1 MNDKQPNKQC
11 CLRKVTEGGGVINTT
26 IAAAAA
32 RGIVLRY
39 AKERFV
45 DFGGHMEL
53 TRYWTESLLAQM
65 NSVQWKATTAKS
77 EQNLADFSHL
87 KETSLNDVKVTATM
101 EEVPVELVTNWNQA
115 GVKIVPGSKWTLEEK
130 RTRCVEVVGIGDKRQ
145 ITVVLCSTY

>member
-1 MNDKQPNKQC
+1 M
-11 CLRKVTEGGGVINTT
+11 INTT

-65 NSVQWKATTAKS
+65 NSMQWKATTAKS

-101 EEVPVELVTNWNQA
+101 EEPSRSQDSPWIQVDLGGKTNQM
-115 GVKIVPGSKWTLEEK
+115 
-130 RTRCVEVVGIGDKRQ
+130 C
-145 ITVVLCSTY
+145 